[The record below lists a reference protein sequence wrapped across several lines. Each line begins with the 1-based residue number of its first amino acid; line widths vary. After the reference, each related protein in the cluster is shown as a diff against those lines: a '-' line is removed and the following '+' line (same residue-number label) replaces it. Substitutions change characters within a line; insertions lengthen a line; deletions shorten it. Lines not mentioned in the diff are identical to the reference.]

1 MQGRRNPGS
10 AFKPFGLVAEL
21 ENGGSLRS
29 FWDATSPLQLECPY
43 VCSEDGNIWEVD
55 NAEGAGSRLMSLYD
69 ATVASTNVV
78 YAQLS
83 LAVGPDKIV
92 DVAHRMGIE
101 SDIPDVPSV
110 VLGSGAV
117 SPLEMA
123 SAYSSFATNGRWAR
137 PYLVSRI
144 VDRRRRGDLRAGPRA
159 HPGDRPRPR
168 RRGSPAARG
177 GTGQRHRLPMPT
189 SGAPRR
195 GRPARTWSTA
205 MPGTSGSSPSTRL
218 RCGSASPTSSVSWS
232 TWWPTASAT
241 TGSSAARSPP
251 RYGESSWRTCS
262 RTSPRATSRPIH
274 RAWMPSSRCPR
285 QWCHRSS
292 ASTRQLGAGGAA

>member
-1 MQGRRNPGS
+1 MPTGAIAMVDNRTGAMKVIASGLSFEEEQFDLAVQGRRNPGS

-83 LAVGPDKIV
+83 LSVGPDKIV

-123 SAYSSFATNGRWAR
+123 SALFE
-137 PYLVSRI
+137 
-144 VDRRRRGDLRAGPRA
+144 LRHQRA
-159 HPGDRPRPR
+159 
-168 RRGSPAARG
+168 
-177 GTGQRHRLPMPT
+177 L
-189 SGAPRR
+189 
-195 GRPARTWSTA
+195 
-205 MPGTSGSSPSTRL
+205 GSSLPRVPDSR
-218 RCGSASPTSSVSWS
+218 P
-232 TWWPTASAT
+232 PTA
-241 TGSSAARSPP
+241 R
-251 RYGESSWRTCS
+251 
-262 RTSPRATSRPIH
+262 
-274 RAWMPSSRCPR
+274 
-285 QWCHRSS
+285 
-292 ASTRQLGAGGAA
+292 